1 MSTMPNTTTQTTLLT
16 QLAPEIKE
24 YYVKALL
31 QSTEPKLVYNRY
43 GDEYPIPEGNGTT
56 MEWRRFSKLPKA
68 LTPLTEGV
76 TPVGNKLEVSVIKG
90 SVKQYGDWIR
100 YSDIINLASI
110 DKIVVQGTK
119 ALGSQAG
126 RTLDTITR
134 EVVCGGTNVMYAP
147 SKMADGSEEEVL
159 TRSALTAT
167 SKLTVDSILRA
178 CTQLDA
184 FDNDG
189 IDGGEDYVVV
199 LHPYAAYDL
208 RRDPEWKHWQQHN
221 NGERLYSGEVGKIG
235 KARIVETS
243 EAKIITGEGC
253 PDGMAVFLTMVIAA
267 HAYGVTKLEGAGL
280 QHIIKPLGYGEDPLN
295 QRASIGWKATHGAQ
309 RLNEEAMV
317 RIEHTSSYSKM
328 ATAN

>member
-1 MSTMPNTTTQTTLLT
+1 MPNTTTQTTLVPE
-16 QLAPEIKE
+16 LAPEIKE
-24 YYVKALL
+24 YYVKTLL
-31 QSTEPKLVYNRY
+31 NSTEPKLVYNKY
-43 GDEYPIPEGNGTT
+43 GDKYPLPTGNGTT

-76 TPVGNKLEVSVIKG
+76 TPAGNKLEVSVIKG

-100 YSDIINLASI
+100 YSDIIKLAAL
-110 DKIVVQGTK
+110 DNIVVQGTK

-126 RTLDTITR
+126 RTMDTLTR

-147 SKMADGSEEEVL
+147 SVDADGTESEVL
-159 TRSALTAT
+159 TRNALTAT
-167 SKLTVDSILRA
+167 SKMTVDMLLKA
-178 CTQLDA
+178 ATELDA
-184 FDNDG
+184 FDNDAVE
-189 IDGGEDYVVV
+189 DGDGYVAIV
-199 LHPYAAYDL
+199 HPYVAYDI

-221 NGERLYSGEVGKIG
+221 NSERLYQNEVGKIG
-235 KARIVETS
+235 KVRVVESS
-243 EAKIITGEGC
+243 EAKIITGDGC
-253 PDGMAVFLTMVIAA
+253 PAGLAVFLTMVIAG
-267 HAYGVTKLEGAGL
+267 HAYGVTELEGAGL

-317 RIEHTSSYSKM
+317 RLETTSSYSKM